1 MEEHQEEIWK
11 DVIIEKN
18 GVIYDYTDLYQVSNF
33 GRIATL
39 NYKRTRTKKIIK
51 PQSDKRG
58 YMMVGLTKN
67 GECITFY
74 IHRLVA
80 NAFIPNPNNLPVVNH
95 LDENPSN
102 NYVNNLEWCT
112 QKHNVNY
119 SNNLHPGERAKKVGN
134 ALKGRKQSEQHRN
147 NVSKAI
153 KEMYKQ
159 GYVNPRKGK
168 PCTEEAK
175 QKISIAITGRKDSDE
190 TRHKKSEARK
200 GDRNPAAR
208 KVICIETMQ
217 IFNTVKEAKEWVGK
231 GDIKGC
237 LAKKIK
243 TSGTHPETG
252 ERLHW
257 MYYDEWL
264 KLQEKKG

>member
-1 MEEHQEEIWK
+1 MEEQQEIWK
-11 DVIIEKN
+11 DIIIEKN
-18 GVIYDYTDLYQVSNF
+18 GVIYDYTGLYQVSNF
-33 GRIATL
+33 GRVATL
-39 NYKRTRTKKIIK
+39 NYKRTGMKKILK
-51 PQSDKRG
+51 SQPNKKG
-58 YMMVGLTKN
+58 YMMVRLTKDMKYV
-67 GECITFY
+67 TLY
-74 IHRLVA
+74 VHRIVA
-80 NAFIPNPNNLPVVNH
+80 TMFIPNPDNLPVVNH
-95 LDENPSN
+95 LDENPGN
-102 NYVNNLEWCT
+102 NHVSNLEWCT
-112 QKHNVNY
+112 QKHNVKY
-119 SNNLHPGERAKKVGN
+119 SDNLHPGERAEKVGN
-134 ALKGRKQSEQHRN
+134 ALRGRKQSEQHRSS
-147 NVSKAI
+147 VSEAI

-168 PCTEEAK
+168 PCTEETK
-175 QKISIAITGRKDSDE
+175 QKMSITRTGKKDSDE
-190 TRHKKSEARK
+190 TRRKKSEARK
-200 GDRNPAAR
+200 GDKNPAAR

-264 KLQEKKG
+264 EIQEKKG